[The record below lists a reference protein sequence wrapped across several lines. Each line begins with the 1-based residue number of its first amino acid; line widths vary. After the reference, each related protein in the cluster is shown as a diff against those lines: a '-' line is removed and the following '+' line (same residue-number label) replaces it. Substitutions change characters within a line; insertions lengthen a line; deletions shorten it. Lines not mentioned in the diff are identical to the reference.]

1 MRCSAMG
8 GRGAGSGISGS
19 DHDIQKIIDWLDGEG
34 QPKAKSKVN
43 PINIEQYKN
52 QSLEKIEKRLRIL
65 EHEELF
71 AFDGNGELIAAF
83 KGSKDRVAFPA
94 DLLNIQ
100 DATVTHGHPKGVAE
114 FGGTFSFADINN
126 MLKSNWKEHRATASG
141 QGEMNYIMRRTE
153 RADPQGLRDKINKD
167 YQQLRKSI
175 SDTYKMEYKKA
186 LESGTRKHAVHIARQ
201 MAVGILNAYYK
212 DTFNQYGYEY
222 IARKKDYRYNR

>member
-1 MRCSAMG
+1 MG
-8 GRGAGSGISGS
+8 GRGAGSGMSGP
-19 DHDIQKIIDWLDGEG
+19 DRDIKKIIDWLDGEG
-34 QPKAKSKVN
+34 QPKAKSRVN
-43 PINIEQYKN
+43 PINVEQYKGH
-52 QSLEKIEKRLRIL
+52 SLEEIEGRIRTL

-83 KGSKDRVAFPA
+83 KGSKDRVGFPA
-94 DLLNIQ
+94 ALLNVQ

-141 QGEMNYIMRRTE
+141 QGEMNYIMRRTKN
-153 RADPQGLRDKINKD
+153 ADPQGLRNRINRD

-175 SDTYKMEYKKA
+175 ADTYKTEYEKA
-186 LESGTRKHAVHIARQ
+186 LDSGTRKHAVHIARQ

-212 DTFNQYGYEY
+212 DTFEQYGYEY
-222 IARKKDYRYNR
+222 IARKKDYKYNR